1 LLSEQAAFTQAAAT
15 GVLNEALIDWSQ
27 PTGVTVAVPA
37 GGSISDS
44 APGPT
49 MDRLTGP
56 GTTGSG
62 YLIVSAANMTI
73 LNPSQTIILEGNNN
87 TVTGQASVWV
97 EGSNETINLTG
108 TGNQVAVDSPL
119 IPGSGGLATLN
130 QSVTVTGYVPGQDD
144 LYLYTHALD
153 TDQFNNTVK
162 ILTPTV
168 ALPASVNHSSAS
180 TVYLIDVG
188 NVGSGSA
195 AEVAAAA
202 NKVYLVTDANGIP
215 GNPHPEQAIFFGTTT
230 TGETV
235 FEMWAAAGT
244 PVSVSAD
251 TNHNYKVDASE
262 FVQSVTLVGVTAS
275 QITAA
280 DFVIH

>member
-1 LLSEQAAFTQAAAT
+1 
-15 GVLNEALIDWSQ
+15 
-27 PTGVTVAVPA
+27 
-37 GGSISDS
+37 
-44 APGPT
+44 
-49 MDRLTGP
+49 
-56 GTTGSG
+56 
-62 YLIVSAANMTI
+62 
-73 LNPSQTIILEGNNN
+73 
-87 TVTGQASVWV
+87 
-97 EGSNETINLTG
+97 
-108 TGNQVAVDSPL
+108 VAVDSPL

-280 DFVIH
+280 DFVTH